1 MRITQGG
8 TTSTTDVSSLGA
20 LSNQNRLTLGDI
32 YSVGTSGQQYNG
44 ALRCVIVAKGLTDS
58 QVNTVIQS
66 LDATL

>member
-1 MRITQGG
+1 
-8 TTSTTDVSSLGA
+8 
-20 LSNQNRLTLGDI
+20 LTLGDI